1 MPRKP
6 GRMYRRVVGQAYTR
20 REYMGGVPHNR
31 IVQYH
36 MGDVNGKF
44 DVELQLIAEELCQI
58 RHISLESARVAAGRV
73 LLKGGEKS
81 FHLHVNV
88 YPHNVLREN
97 KVATGAGA
105 DRISQGMRRA
115 FGKAVGTAARIE
127 PGQRLITLSAPAANF
142 ASAKLALHK
151 AAYKLPTPC
160 RIVVTRGANL
170 VK

>member
-1 MPRKP
+1 
-6 GRMYRRVVGQAYTR
+6 MYRRVVGQAYTR

-44 DVELQLIAEELCQI
+44 DVELKLVGEELCQV
-58 RHISLESARVAAGRV
+58 RHSALESARVAAGRV
-73 LLKGGEKS
+73 LLATGEKA
-81 FHLHVNV
+81 FHLQVNV
-88 YPHNVLREN
+88 YPHHVLREN

-115 FGKAVGTAARIE
+115 FGKAVGTAARVE
-127 PGQRLITLSAPAANF
+127 PGATLMTLQAPAANF
-142 ASAKLALHK
+142 GKAKLALHK

-160 RIVVTRGANL
+160 RIVVSRGADL

>member
-1 MPRKP
+1 MGRKP
-6 GRMYRRVVGQAYTR
+6 ARMYRRVVGQAYTQ

-44 DVELQLIAEELCQI
+44 DVELKLLGEELCQI
-58 RHISLESARVAAGRV
+58 RHSALEAARVAAGRV
-73 LLKGGEKS
+73 LTPTGEKA
-81 FHLHVNV
+81 FHLQVNV
-88 YPHNVLREN
+88 YPHHVLREN

-115 FGKAVGTAARIE
+115 FGKPVGTAARVE
-127 PGQRLITLSAPAANF
+127 PGATLMTLQAPAANF
-142 ASAKLALHK
+142 LKAKLALLK

>member
-31 IVQYH
+31 IVQYN

-44 DVELQLIAEELCQI
+44 DVELQLIGEELCQV
-58 RHISLESARVAAGRV
+58 RHTALESARIAAGRV
-73 LLKGGEKS
+73 LLKTGEKS
-81 FHLHVNV
+81 FHLRVNV
-88 YPHNVLREN
+88 FPHHVLREN

-105 DRISQGMRRA
+105 DRVSQGMRRA
-115 FGKAVGTAARIE
+115 FGKAVGTAARVE
-127 PGQRLITLSAPAANF
+127 PGATLFTLRAPAANF

-170 VK
+170 VR